1 MKGKGF
7 KFYKAKERPSRPKL
21 VSQKKPN
28 RENWAEIPENARARG
43 SLGRTTQP
51 K

>member
-7 KFYKAKERPSRPKL
+7 KFYKAKERPSRLKL
-21 VSQKKPN
+21 VSQKKSN
-28 RENWAEIPENARARG
+28 KENWAEIPENARAWR